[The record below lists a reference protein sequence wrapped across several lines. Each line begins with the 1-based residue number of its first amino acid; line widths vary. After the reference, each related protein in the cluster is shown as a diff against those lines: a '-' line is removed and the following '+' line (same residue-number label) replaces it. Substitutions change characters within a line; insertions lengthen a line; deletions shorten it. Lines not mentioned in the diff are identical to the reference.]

1 MNETLLKKEIH
12 ECLLKYFG
20 YSAFRPGQYEVI
32 ESLLMGISTMAVMPT
47 GGGKSICYQIPALL
61 LPGVT
66 IVVSPLIS
74 LMKDQVDKLVQRKI
88 PAALIN
94 STLSLKQGEDVLE
107 ACRRGRIKLLYIA
120 PERFHSTLFKEAFQN
135 IPVSLFA
142 VDEAHCISQWG
153 HDFRPSYLRM
163 NHAVHMLGNPVVGAF
178 TATATPEVREDI
190 VKQLELKNPRVVIRG
205 FDRPNIR
212 YLTLSLKEKEKE
224 KEVVDMLRKFKVPT
238 IIYCSTKK
246 STDLICAHLQ
256 HHGVRCESYH
266 AGLDPRQRE
275 QVQEWFITGKLP
287 VIVATNAFG
296 MGIDK
301 PDIRLI
307 IHYNLPGS
315 LEAFYQESGRA
326 GRDGQISYSMLMG
339 NTRDVKIQD
348 YLVNCSFPTEKIIR
362 AVCAYLFERS
372 ENPVLLTYSEIT
384 EAISGD
390 INEMMVGNVIK
401 ILETAHLVKR
411 LKERDHPAYL
421 NFRIPYDRFYQRNRN
436 FMGRRVLMSYFEKI
450 FPEIAPGRNLAF
462 SPEQLQN
469 ALHLS
474 REQFARHMKS
484 MSSAGDLIYI
494 PPFSGAGIE
503 KQVETLDLEK
513 IPVDFRELE
522 AARQRQLSK
531 LWAVNDYLTSKSCKR
546 AFILQYFGEKYPHSN
561 CKGCDVCLNWRP
573 DRETTEQEQNKKE
586 VKARG
591 ETAKYPEKAA
601 LVHGTPVLNSRD
613 IRLFYCA
620 LLKYNN
626 KLGVLKLIG
635 LLRGART
642 ADLMRAKLFECPFY
656 GTLKHCSLDMLKVFI
671 EEERKAGS
679 LKKSRSKRFPKLLLT
694 EKGKE
699 KVKRILAGV

>member
-1 MNETLLKKEIH
+1 MNETILKKEIH

-20 YSAFRPGQYEVI
+20 YTAFRPGQYEVI
-32 ESLLMGISTMAVMPT
+32 ESLLMGIPTMAVMPT

-74 LMKDQVDKLVQRKI
+74 LMKDQVDKLIQKKI

-94 STLSLKQGEDVLE
+94 STLSLNQVGEVLDL
-107 ACRRGRIKLLYIA
+107 CRQGRIKLLYIA
-120 PERFHSTLFKEAFQN
+120 PERFHSTMFKEAFST
-135 IPVSLFA
+135 ISVSLFA

-163 NHAVHMLGNPVVGAF
+163 NYAVRLLGSPVVGAF

-224 KEVVDMLRKFKVPT
+224 KEVVDILRKFKVST

-246 STDLICAHLQ
+246 STDKLREHLQ
-256 HHGVRCESYH
+256 YHGVRCESYH
-266 AGLDPRQRE
+266 AGMDPRMRD

-287 VIVATNAFG
+287 VIIATNAFG

-307 IHYNLPGS
+307 VHYNLPGS

-326 GRDGQISYSMLMG
+326 GRDGQVSYSMLMG
-339 NTRDVKIQD
+339 NTRDVKIQE
-348 YLVNCSFPTEKIIR
+348 YLVNCSFPTEKAIR
-362 AVCAYLFERS
+362 SVCAYLFERP
-372 ENPVLLTYSEIT
+372 ENPVLQTYSEIT
-384 EAISGD
+384 EAIGGEL
-390 INEMMVGNVIK
+390 NEMMVGNIIK
-401 ILETAHLVKR
+401 ILESSHLVKR

-421 NFRIPYDRFYQRNRN
+421 NFRIPFDRFYQRNRN

-450 FPEIAPGRNLAF
+450 FQEITPGRNLAF
-462 SPEQLQN
+462 SPEQLLN

-484 MSSAGDLIYI
+484 MSSAGDLVYI

-503 KQVETLDLEK
+503 KIIASPDPEN

-522 AARQRQLSK
+522 ASRQRQLSK
-531 LWAVNDYLTSKSCKR
+531 LWAVNDYLTVKTCKR
-546 AFILQYFGEKYPHSN
+546 AFLLQYFGEKYPHSS

-573 DRETTEQEQNKKE
+573 ERDNAEAEKKE
-586 VKARG
+586 AVQTRG
-591 ETAKYPEKAA
+591 ESARPARKEIPSLEGQM
-601 LVHGTPVLNSRD
+601 LTPRD
-613 IRLFYCA
+613 IKLFYCA
-620 LLKYNN
+620 LVKYNN
-626 KLGVLKLIG
+626 KLGILKLIG
-635 LLRGART
+635 LLRGGRT

-656 GTLKHCSLDMLKVFI
+656 GTLKHSSQEMLKAFI
-671 EEERKAGS
+671 EEERKAGRI
-679 LKKSRSKRFPKLLLT
+679 KRSRSKRFPKLLLT

-699 KVKRILAGV
+699 KVKLLLAGN